1 MSKVKSIEV
10 DGYHFYKVTDI
21 FPKTFLKKLY
31 KSSTY
36 WLEKTRKDTTEEVFP
51 PEASG
56 RLFEYEEF
64 KNDPIWIRYYN
75 TLDDIVKEYSKLVD
89 IPMDYLSRHASWIT
103 RVKDLNF
110 PHKMEIDL
118 VDRLRRH
125 STEGNMHAHLDCD
138 PVTSVFYLKNP
149 DKKYGTLIKKAGGS
163 NMLNFGEENSII
175 IFDGR
180 LFHSAVYPPMTITKK
195 YPRYTIIADYEF
207 KYSMHVRGESF
218 KRSKPAA

>member
-1 MSKVKSIEV
+1 MNKVKTIEV
-10 DGYHFYKVTDI
+10 DGYHFYKVTEV
-21 FPKTFLKKLY
+21 FPKTFLQKLY
-31 KSSTY
+31 KSSVY

-64 KNDPIWIRYYN
+64 KNDPIWRRYYN
-75 TLDDIVKEYSKLVD
+75 TLDVIVKEYSKLID
-89 IPMDYLSRHASWIT
+89 IPMEYLSCHASWIT

-110 PHKMEIDL
+110 PHKMEVDL
-118 VDRLRRH
+118 IDRLRRH

-149 DKKYGTLIKKAGGS
+149 DKKYGTLIKKAGGQ

-180 LFHSAVYPPMTITKK
+180 LFHSAVYPPMGITKK
-195 YPRYTIIADYEF
+195 SPRYTIIADYEF
-207 KYSMHVRGESF
+207 RYSMQVKGESF
-218 KRSKPAA
+218 KRTKPVA

>member
-1 MSKVKSIEV
+1 MNKVKTIEV
-10 DGYHFYKVTDI
+10 DGYHFYKVTEV
-21 FPKTFLKKLY
+21 FPKTFLQKLY
-31 KSSTY
+31 KSSVY

-64 KNDPIWIRYYN
+64 KNDPIWRRYYN
-75 TLDDIVKEYSKLVD
+75 TLDVIVKEYSKLID
-89 IPMDYLSRHASWIT
+89 IPMEYLSCHASWIT

-110 PHKMEIDL
+110 PHKMEVDL
-118 VDRLRRH
+118 IDRLRRH

-149 DKKYGTLIKKAGGS
+149 DKKYGTLIKKAGGQ

-180 LFHSAVYPPMTITKK
+180 LFHSAVYPPMGITKK
-195 YPRYTIIADYEF
+195 SPRYTIVADYEF
-207 KYSMHVRGESF
+207 RYSMQVKGESF
-218 KRSKPAA
+218 KRTKPVA

>member
-1 MSKVKSIEV
+1 MSKVQTIEV

-31 KSSTY
+31 KSSVY
-36 WLEKTRKDTTEEVFP
+36 WLEKTRKDPTEEVFP

-56 RLFEYEEF
+56 RLFEYDEF
-64 KNDPIWIRYYN
+64 KNDPIWRRYYN
-75 TLDDIVKEYSKLVD
+75 TLDLIVKEYSKLID

-103 RVKDLNF
+103 RVKDLDF
-110 PHKMEIDL
+110 PHKMEVGL
-118 VDRLRRH
+118 TERLRLH

-149 DKKYGTLIKKAGGS
+149 DKKYGTLIKRAGGQ
-163 NMLNFGEENSII
+163 NMLNVGEENSII

-180 LFHSAVYPPMTITKK
+180 LFHSAVYPPMAITKK
-195 YPRYTIIADYEF
+195 YPRYTIVADYEF
-207 KYSMHVRGESF
+207 RYSMHVRGESF